1 MHRIVSKSIARSVLL
16 VAILGA
22 LMLTGCDFLDQF
34 TGGGGTGTANAPQA
48 VMTVQLDDPM
58 VNNGSNP
65 DHHPPLFYNFS
76 ALDSLDLYG
85 DPIRRGVEEVAW
97 DFGDGETRG
106 FEWGDYTSRHS
117 FREEGPLTI
126 TLTVREPEEFGGG
139 IDTAQQTITLG
150 PAWLKILS
158 VTKTVQ
164 TDGTLEI
171 AVVVQNQ
178 SRQVLGRLGLD
189 LVGSDGWVATID
201 WFLGDTVEDGLAPGG
216 TCTITRN
223 IGEWNG
229 SLRVRSGW
237 CYPIPDNW
245 GFAE

>member
-1 MHRIVSKSIARSVLL
+1 MHRVVPKPVVTSFLL
-16 VAILGA
+16 MAILGA
-22 LMLTGCDFLDQF
+22 LMLTGCDFLDPF
-34 TGGGGTGTANAPQA
+34 TGGGGTGTTNAPQA
-48 VMTVQLDDPM
+48 VMTLQLDDPM

-65 DHHPPLFYNFS
+65 DHHPPLSYNLS

-117 FREEGPLTI
+117 FREEGPITI
-126 TLTVREPEEFGGG
+126 TLTVREPEAYGGG
-139 IDTAQQTITLG
+139 TDTAQQTITLG

-158 VTKTVQ
+158 VAKTEQ
-164 TDGTLEI
+164 ADGTFEI
-171 AVVVQNQ
+171 SVVVKNQ

-189 LVGSDGWVATID
+189 LVGSDGWVSAVD
-201 WFLGDTVEDGLAPGG
+201 LNLGDTAEDGLAPNA
-216 TCTITRN
+216 TYTITKN

-229 SLRVRSGW
+229 LLRVRSGW